1 MRHLFNALKEH
12 WQIYLGLFL
21 GLVIGLLVGVGFA
34 DWKSLVK
41 AFDFKV
47 TDWISSLST
56 LIIMCFT
63 AVGVMSWKK
72 QKTPDLKSKVA
83 KNIIDFDTHAVL
95 LPSKKFQSIDEIK
108 EYNAIHLKI
117 FWDIEHSLSTLYM
130 FDKSNKQEID
140 TILGSLLQDINSAT
154 SLIEKHARYDEV
166 GRSQLVRLINNR
178 YKNTHPNTTKL
189 FELVVGKSNVV
200 GLNGSS

>member
-1 MRHLFNALKEH
+1 MKYLFYALKEH
-12 WQIYLGLFL
+12 WQIYVGLLLGLI
-21 GLVIGLLVGVGFA
+21 IGLLVGVGFT
-34 DWKSLVK
+34 DWKSLIK
-41 AFDFKV
+41 GLDSKV

-108 EYNAIHLKI
+108 EYNAIQLKI

-140 TILGSLLQDINSAT
+140 TILGSLLKYINSAT
-154 SLIEKHARYDEV
+154 SLIEKHSWHNEIGMHR
-166 GRSQLVRLINNR
+166 LVNLINNE
-178 YKNTHPNTTKL
+178 YKNIYPNTTKL
-189 FELVVGKSNVV
+189 FELVVGKNNVV
-200 GLNGSS
+200 GINGSS

>member
-1 MRHLFNALKEH
+1 
-12 WQIYLGLFL
+12 
-21 GLVIGLLVGVGFA
+21 
-34 DWKSLVK
+34 
-41 AFDFKV
+41 
-47 TDWISSLST
+47 
-56 LIIMCFT
+56 MCFT

-108 EYNAIHLKI
+108 EYNAIQLKI

-140 TILGSLLQDINSAT
+140 TILGSLLKYINSAT
-154 SLIEKHARYDEV
+154 SLIEEHYGIGRY
-166 GRSQLVRLINNR
+166 GLVNLINNE
-178 YKNTHPNTTKL
+178 YKNIYPNTTKL